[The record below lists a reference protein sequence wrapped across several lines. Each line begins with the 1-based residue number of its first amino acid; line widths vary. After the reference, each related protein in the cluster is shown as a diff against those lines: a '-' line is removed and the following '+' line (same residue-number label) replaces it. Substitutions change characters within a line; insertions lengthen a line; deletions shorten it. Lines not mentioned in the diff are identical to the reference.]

1 MYQSSRKVIN
11 DVLNGKYGNGC
22 DRIHNLENAGYD
34 YETVQKMVNSYIIRT
49 ERANKKAKKLD
60 MIKKIFSW
68 TLTTLC
74 ILFLLWIGISYI
86 EVISKN
92 LSENPQYWGFNFFQ
106 LFFGRN

>member
-74 ILFLLWIGISYI
+74 ILFLLWIGISYF

-92 LSENPQYWGFNFFQ
+92 LNPNPEYWSLNFFE
-106 LFFGRN
+106 LFFGGK